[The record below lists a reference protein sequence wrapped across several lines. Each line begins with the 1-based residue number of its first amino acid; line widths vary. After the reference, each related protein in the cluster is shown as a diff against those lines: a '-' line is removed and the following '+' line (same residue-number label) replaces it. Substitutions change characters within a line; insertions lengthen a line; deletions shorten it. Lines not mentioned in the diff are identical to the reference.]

1 MPSSSYFNEQEFT
14 SDLGDVTTT
23 SSERSSRSGYQSE
36 FLAEDD
42 LSMKANN
49 NTRKTRSYLI
59 DTPQSLMQNTVKYE
73 STPNPE
79 TGMASQDKDHSM
91 SDDLSDE
98 PEPEFLAKIKMDFS
112 LEYDNKKYQVIQK
125 KGDKNQS
132 KIPVPMNF
140 KNSNYIDRKHFYIYN
155 LEK

>member
-1 MPSSSYFNEQEFT
+1 MPSSSYFNEREFT
-14 SDLGDVTTT
+14 SDLGNATT
-23 SSERSSRSGYQSE
+23 SSQGSSRNGSQSE
-36 FLAEDD
+36 FLVEDD

-49 NTRKTRSYLI
+49 NTRNMSSYLI
-59 DTPQSLMQNTVKYE
+59 DTAQSVMQNTVKYE

-79 TGMASQDKDHSM
+79 TGMTSQDMDNSV

-112 LEYDNKKYQVIQK
+112 LEYDNKKYEVIQK
-125 KGDKNQS
+125 KGGKKQS
-132 KIPVPMNF
+132 KIPVPMNC
-140 KNSNYIDRKHFYIYN
+140 KNSNYIDRKHFYIYS